1 SYAFGGLRAQEPSWQ
16 PSPGHTQMPIW
27 PAARP
32 DVQQGSAREIVTTT
46 GNEHL
51 VAGRPWS
58 YISNVSR
65 PTITVYSPKEKNTG
79 AAVVV
84 FPGGG
89 YQILAIDLEGTEVC
103 DWLTI
108 KGITC
113 VLVKYRV
120 PMSARHGISN
130 AAVIGTPNP
139 LRRWR
144 TPCGPFGSCGITPSN
159 GTLTHTRSVFLDSPQ
174 A

>member
-1 SYAFGGLRAQEPSWQ
+1 MITRHRILEGNVKPVIVSLCALSYAFGGLRAQEPSWQ

-120 PMSARHGISN
+120 PN
-130 AAVIGTPNP
+130 AGRSWDQ
-139 LRRWR
+139 RRGYYR
-144 TPCGPFGSCGITPSN
+144 NTKSSMA
-159 GTLTHTRSVFLDSPQ
+159 LED
-174 A
+174 